1 MGRSTTTTDWLLART
16 VAVQISR
23 SVVSMT
29 QPRMPCASAG
39 LDLHEGRQLLRS
51 LWSTRAAQQG
61 RRTAVCTPYLRPP
74 LLCAHW
80 HSASSPN
87 NRQTVSQ
94 NCDHPHKCQRLHHV
108 PVKHSPA
115 VCWAGGRPA
124 GWSSWQPIA
133 SRPSGSLP
141 CGRQTTDGA
150 GRRLAISRGTPRDD
164 LTTISCGGSQQISRY
179 LLILSSW
186 TPQRKLGINTDR

>member
-1 MGRSTTTTDWLLART
+1 
-16 VAVQISR
+16 
-23 SVVSMT
+23 MT

-164 LTTISCGGSQQISRY
+164 LTTISLASCGGSQIRVLVSEMERA
-179 LLILSSW
+179 
-186 TPQRKLGINTDR
+186 DRHRVSESIRLYEQVLASIWNSGYVLV